1 MLSMESVSM
10 YKFNKTNEY
19 IDNIIGLATIL
30 LVCLPVILFACYEKF
45 GKEVIKTSLHQ
56 NMYRIYF
63 GLLVIAIVVIWGL
76 IITMAIRTINQA
88 FLLYLGAGIINFIG
102 LGFLLKL
109 MSEFGLIASN
119 EIATL
124 WVGFFTLDTILLTII
139 NYINSKQLVW
149 EFSILPQKKVSF
161 DKRSIPI
168 MDSDIKIINVKAR
181 CNKKI
186 SKLVFV
192 GFCNDGKDE
201 RKVARRQGDYLSKI
215 YSPRSKGAPSKSD
228 MERLYKQLRIKK
240 RYSYDSRFSVELPV
254 EVNSE
259 YVKEHLDE
267 KTKKNKKWLVFI
279 DGFGEFFG
287 MPVYFKKKTEGGSG
301 DESNNGSENSP
312 TSSQQLGNK
321 LLPVPKTENLFYD
334 VDTKVEYWGQQP
346 AKEKGEPKALTLRVD
361 SKGNPYTYKNDKKT
375 LEVNETSED
384 DEKQLSDKK

>member
-149 EFSILPQKKVSF
+149 SF
-161 DKRSIPI
+161 
-168 MDSDIKIINVKAR
+168 
-181 CNKKI
+181 
-186 SKLVFV
+186 
-192 GFCNDGKDE
+192 
-201 RKVARRQGDYLSKI
+201 
-215 YSPRSKGAPSKSD
+215 
-228 MERLYKQLRIKK
+228 
-240 RYSYDSRFSVELPV
+240 
-254 EVNSE
+254 
-259 YVKEHLDE
+259 
-267 KTKKNKKWLVFI
+267 
-279 DGFGEFFG
+279 
-287 MPVYFKKKTEGGSG
+287 
-301 DESNNGSENSP
+301 
-312 TSSQQLGNK
+312 
-321 LLPVPKTENLFYD
+321 LFYLRKKYHL
-334 VDTKVEYWGQQP
+334 TK
-346 AKEKGEPKALTLRVD
+346 
-361 SKGNPYTYKNDKKT
+361 
-375 LEVNETSED
+375 EVF
-384 DEKQLSDKK
+384 QLWILI